1 MLDLSDKVALVTGAS
16 GAIGSEIARA
26 LHQQGAFVIMVG
38 TKVANLEKLSAE
50 LKDRNMAIS
59 CDLSND
65 EDVKALV
72 PSIEDKLQRGI
83 DILVNNA
90 GITDDGLLMRLSE
103 ESWERVLNLNLE
115 VPFKLMKACIK
126 SMMKARWGRIINISS
141 IVGVVGNAGQSNYC
155 ASKAG
160 LIGASK
166 ALAKE
171 VASRNIT
178 VNCVA
183 PGFIDS
189 PMVDKI
195 PEKIKEEMI
204 NSIPMKRTGSP
215 KDVANCVTFL
225 ASEEAAY
232 VTGQTLHVN
241 GGMAMI

>member
-16 GAIGSEIARA
+16 GAIGSAISRV
-26 LHQQGAFVIMVG
+26 LHSQGAFVIMVG
-38 TKVANLEKLSAE
+38 TKVVNLEKLSAE
-50 LKDRNMAIS
+50 LKNRNMAIS
-59 CDLSND
+59 CDLSNND
-65 EDVKALV
+65 DVKALV
-72 PSIEDKLQRGI
+72 PSIEDKLKRGI

-90 GITDDGLLMRLSE
+90 GITDDGLLLRMSD

-115 VPFKLMKACIK
+115 VPFKLMKTCVK
-126 SMMKARWGRIINISS
+126 SMMKNHWGRIINISS
-141 IVGVVGNAGQSNYC
+141 IVGIVGNIGQSNYC

-160 LIGASK
+160 LIGVSK

-171 VASRNIT
+171 VATRDIT

-189 PMVDKI
+189 PMVNKI
-195 PEKIKEEMI
+195 PEKIKEEMLK
-204 NSIPMKRTGSP
+204 SIPMRRTGSP
-215 KDVANCVTFL
+215 KDVANCVAFL